1 MKKVLVVLVVSLLIA
16 SLSAA
21 PVNADAS
28 QNGCRH
34 SDGRA
39 AGCSNSDKKTDE
51 RSNGTKSGKADD
63 DRNTDVNSIINNNRN
78 WNKGDNTT
86 GSDLKSDRDLFTRKS
101 DAKVSAPEP
110 SSIGL
115 ISIGIAGIAGLAFAL
130 SRRRSL
136 DN

>member
-1 MKKVLVVLVVSLLIA
+1 MKKVLVVLVVSLLAA
-16 SLSAA
+16 SLSAV

-51 RSNGTKSGKADD
+51 HSHGTKNGKVDD
-63 DRNTDVNSIINNNRN
+63 DPTDLNSNISPNRNTTD
-78 WNKGDNTT
+78 
-86 GSDLKSDRDLFTRKS
+86 SDLKSDRDLLTKKS
-101 DAKVSAPEP
+101 DTNFSAPEP

-115 ISIGIAGIAGLAFAL
+115 IAVGIAGIAGLAFAL

>member
-1 MKKVLVVLVVSLLIA
+1 MKKVLVVLVVSLLVA
-16 SLSAA
+16 SLSAV

-63 DRNTDVNSIINNNRN
+63 DRNTSINSNINNR
-78 WNKGDNTT
+78 KISRDNTAD
-86 GSDLKSDRDLFTRKS
+86 SDLKSDRDLLIRKS
-101 DAKVSAPEP
+101 DAKISAPEP

-115 ISIGIAGIAGLAFAL
+115 TAVGIAGIAGLAFAL
-130 SRRRSL
+130 SRRRALL